1 MNCHYPANIYLFKVY
16 YRNTRKRCEMF
27 KVTNT
32 GTTVPSFINLNIFH
46 NIFSSVF
53 IVAYEQVNVYWV
65 QAVLIEV
72 SLFSDLRHIRT

>member
-1 MNCHYPANIYLFKVY
+1 
-16 YRNTRKRCEMF
+16 MF

-72 SLFSDLRHIRT
+72 